1 MKVHNPH
8 CIVEIAGA
16 GSGGNARFDSW
27 KDEGLFKTVNV
38 DLTTR
43 EASEATV
50 EFHDPRFVYQDK
62 FATASGVTRL
72 RSKVWIGYGADL
84 GQPVFDGLLASIER
98 DTDATT
104 YRFFDMGYL
113 MRQIE
118 ETEYHKGLD
127 DLGIIKKLAAQHNLE
142 FEGPDKPVTLD
153 KHKSTIQTGQTDW
166 QYAQECAER
175 SGFVLFVRGS
185 KLYAKEAARS
195 STPVLDLVN
204 KRDFR
209 LQRDY
214 SLRYRAPEN
223 QEGRPALVEARGRGR
238 GGKRLQGKSEK
249 SQRGGTRRAIKR
261 DLAIRSK
268 AHVDRRALSRKEL
281 QRVHNFTG
289 SLNLLPSVEV
299 RNVDV
304 RQTIRILEVGVLFS
318 GKYLVENVAHTFT
331 PGQLTTKLD
340 IYRDAVID

>member
-1 MKVHNPH
+1 MNIHNPH
-8 CIVEIAGA
+8 CIIEIAGA
-16 GSGGNARFDSW
+16 SGGSARFDSW
-27 KDEGLFKTVNV
+27 KNEGLFKSVNV
-38 DLTTR
+38 DLTAR

-50 EFHDPRFVYQDK
+50 EFHDPKFVYQDK
-62 FATASGVTRL
+62 FATASGVARL

-98 DTDATT
+98 DTDSTT

-113 MRQIE
+113 MRQVE

-127 DLGIIKKLAAQHNLE
+127 DLGIIKKLAAQHKLE
-142 FEGPDKPVTLD
+142 FEGPDQPVMLD

-175 SGFVLFVRGS
+175 SGFVIFVRGNR
-185 KLYAKEAARS
+185 LFAKEGARS
-195 STPVLDLVN
+195 STPVLELVN

-209 LQRDY
+209 LLRDY

-223 QEGRPALVEARGRGR
+223 QEGRPALVETRGRGR
-238 GGKRLQGKSEK
+238 GGKRLQGKSDE
-249 SQRGGTRRAIKR
+249 SPRGGKRRAIKR

-268 AHVDRRALSRKEL
+268 AHADRRAKARKEL

-289 SLNLLPSVEV
+289 TLNLLPSVEV
-299 RNVDV
+299 RNLDV
-304 RQTIRILEVGVLFS
+304 RQTVRVLEVGVLFS
-318 GKYLVENVAHTFT
+318 GKYLIENVSHRFT
-331 PGQLTTKLD
+331 PGQLATTLD
-340 IYRDAVID
+340 VYRDAMID